1 MKSILTFRCRGSLYA
16 VPAQAVREVTEMPA
30 LSAWPAAPEGVVG
43 VIDYR
48 GELIPVLD
56 IASRVGSAP
65 HEAPQE
71 SDQLIVVE
79 VAGEVAALWV
89 DEALELSASES
100 CRPLPE
106 KVPSSLKRAAPY
118 LLGTTGS
125 GERVVLELDLAA
137 LLSFADITPA
147 ALTAYVEPS
156 ALLAERARE
165 LATPLA
171 AREDVEQHALV
182 VVQLSGERLGVPVAE
197 VAELTRCPSYT
208 PVPGAPPH
216 LLGLA
221 YHRGE
226 LLRLV
231 DVRAMCGLDD
241 SGPTPDELVVLSG
254 PGMLT
259 GLVVDSIEAVVGLK
273 GSGTKLSFEDGWLT
287 VLDTERLDIREP
299 ALDFAASG
307 ATR

>member
-16 VPAQAVREVTEMPA
+16 VPAEAVREVVEMPA
-30 LSAWPAAPEGVVG
+30 LSSWPAAPEGVVG

-48 GELIPVLD
+48 GEVIPVLD
-56 IASRVGSAP
+56 ISSRVGVSLP
-65 HEAPQE
+65 QKPREA
-71 SDQLIVVE
+71 DQLIVIEWEGEIAAIWVE
-79 VAGEVAALWV
+79 
-89 DEALELSASES
+89 EALDLSVGES
-100 CRPLPE
+100 FRPLPE
-106 KVPSSLKRAAPY
+106 KIPSSLKRAAPY
-118 LLGTTGS
+118 LAGTTGS
-125 GERVVLELDLAA
+125 GERVVLELDLKA
-137 LLSFADITPA
+137 LLSFPDSAPA
-147 ALTAYVEPS
+147 ALAAHAEPS
-156 ALLAERARE
+156 ELLAHRARE

-171 AREDVEQHALV
+171 EVEEDEQRALV
-182 VVQLSGERLGVPVAE
+182 VVKLSGERLGLPVAE

-231 DVRAMCGLDD
+231 DVRALCGLDA
-241 SGPTPDELVVLSG
+241 SGPTPEELIVLSG

-273 GSGTKLSFEDGWLT
+273 GSGAKLSFEDGWLT
-287 VLDTERLDIREP
+287 VLDTERLDVREP
-299 ALDFAASG
+299 APDLG
-307 ATR
+307 AVL